1 MQGKINMQKSF
12 RELKNLKVKLEEE
25 INTFNGEKA
34 KLNKLKDKLKNVN
47 KQLEE
52 LKDEQLLA

>member
-1 MQGKINMQKSF
+1 MQKSF

-52 LKDEQLLA
+52 LENEQLLA